1 MKTQLQDMGVTFH
14 FTCTEKEAQILNHV
28 AGYLRAGN
36 WAEFYSK
43 HYSGPNA
50 PKIDADTFDGVM
62 MHLHGETG
70 RVLGLVR
77 ESRAKLI
84 TDLKGAA
91 THG

>member
-1 MKTQLQDMGVTFH
+1 
-14 FTCTEKEAQILNHV
+14 
-28 AGYLRAGN
+28 
-36 WAEFYSK
+36 
-43 HYSGPNA
+43 
-50 PKIDADTFDGVM
+50 M